1 MGSKKESIRPDVV
14 YQQQQL
20 AMDTLTSLTLD
31 NAFLESSA
39 NVLEYTW
46 IGHLAR
52 PQLHAW
58 QTEGADWLEC
68 SMPPHHVMAALSGR
82 RPGTTQR
89 LVEYHNAHMTYSYD
103 MANDAQRNVTEVTVR
118 DAINGPFYVRA
129 LLEDVLPCHQF
140 PCTDDVDMVSHVER
154 TTHQIHHRI
163 AWIIDRVA
171 EQKEGAVPFTVAR
184 LRYTHADNAD
194 MSKIRAILG
203 ETLEKCG
210 VKV

>member
-1 MGSKKESIRPDVV
+1 
-14 YQQQQL
+14 
-20 AMDTLTSLTLD
+20 MDTLTSLTLD

-39 NVLEYTW
+39 NVLEGANVLEYTW

-52 PQLHAW
+52 PQSNAW

-68 SMPPHHVMAALSGR
+68 SMPPHHVMVALSGR
-82 RPGTTQR
+82 GKALRPGTTQR

-129 LLEDVLPCHQF
+129 ILEDVLPCHQF

-171 EQKEGAVPFTVAR
+171 EQKEGAAQPYTVAR